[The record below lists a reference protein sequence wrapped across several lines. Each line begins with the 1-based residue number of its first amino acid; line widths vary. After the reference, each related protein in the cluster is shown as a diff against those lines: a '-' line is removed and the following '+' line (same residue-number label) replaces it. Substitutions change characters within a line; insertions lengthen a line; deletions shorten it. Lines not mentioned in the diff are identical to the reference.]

1 MRQNRSAL
9 LSTLAAGFLVLPVI
23 PARAATVSVNFLVN
37 FVAAQTVDTTIPYGV
52 EEVPFWSNS
61 RLTAQENLRDSTGT
75 PTTLDFMVS
84 GGQNTFG
91 GANIDGTPMKAGR
104 AFFTP
109 GAAGAEL
116 VLNEIPYDNYKVIT
130 YLTGFNAGGT
140 QAQITD
146 GTTTYFWRP
155 QPFSATLNQTTDT
168 DDSDGLDQGNYAI
181 FGSNDAPLT
190 SDTLTLSTMLLA
202 TAQNGGGLGGFQV
215 VEVLAAGI
223 SGDYNGDNTV
233 DAADYTVWRD
243 NLGQSDLALNGNGSG
258 DASGLVVQADYQL
271 WRDNYGS
278 SGILT
283 AVPEPSTLLLALAIV
298 GWGEL
303 KRLRFA

>member
-1 MRQNRSAL
+1 M
-9 LSTLAAGFLVLPVI
+9 
-23 PARAATVSVNFLVN
+23 
-37 FVAAQTVDTTIPYGV
+37 
-52 EEVPFWSNS
+52 
-61 RLTAQENLRDSTGT
+61 
-75 PTTLDFMVS
+75 
-84 GGQNTFG
+84 
-91 GANIDGTPMKAGR
+91 
-104 AFFTP
+104 
-109 GAAGAEL
+109 
-116 VLNEIPYDNYKVIT
+116 LNEIPYDNYKVIT

-283 AVPEPSTLLLALAIV
+283 AVPDPVPYCWRWQSSAGAH
-298 GWGEL
+298 
-303 KRLRFA
+303 